1 MCDETNGLRRRV
13 ARALGFA
20 GRCLPA
26 VAIAAALLVAPARA
40 QNQTA
45 PAPSVPPNASAPAGP
60 TAKAQIPAYEGKF
73 NSETLAGGTINKF
86 TVGQASTNLKT
97 IRAKLKWCAN
107 NPNNF
112 DRLECS
118 TEDNG
123 IFLATKA
130 PDNDGATARTNLG
143 IQIPAPAGWFPLTP
157 IAEIAIDADTPD
169 GPKTLF
175 QGSMPVSVFWFPL
188 TITLLVVAFVYPG
201 CSAGAW
207 YVGQRRYLKQKQSA
221 KPNEKVPDPPNFW
234 TFLDPVELTKN
245 PYGRGSI
252 AKLQIFLFSFIV
264 FALLFFHA
272 LRTGLLANMSVGLLY
287 LMGLSAYGAAGGKL
301 ASVANRRLSLENW
314 AWLRRKGWL
323 TATGDV
329 ANRAK
334 WSDLF
339 IDNDT
344 KEIDPY
350 RFQMAIFSLVVA
362 VALIKTSATGLD
374 AFHIPNELLALL
386 GISQTIFIGGQAI
399 DRGGYQELDTKL
411 DEVRKHEDTYREM
424 KAKAKPLAPAP
435 APDALSVGQ
444 VLAGKPPNPDGAPA
458 APTPQD
464 VDVERKA
471 FKAAVAQAREMFVAI
486 YGQQIGTLP
495 LALRQADRM
504 EPEDF
509 DQAGTQ
515 DYTAD
520 LVTLRNTY
528 FGGTR
533 ETADEKGSRGR

>member
-1 MCDETNGLRRRV
+1 MRRYE
-13 ARALGFA
+13 RA
-20 GRCLPA
+20 
-26 VAIAAALLVAPARA
+26 APATGPGAWFHQPVPAGHRDGSGA
-40 QNQTA
+40 HDGAGPRSESPTPA
-45 PAPSVPPNASAPAGP
+45 PAPAPNASTTANPN
-60 TAKAQIPAYEGKF
+60 AKAQVPAYEGQFK
-73 NSETLAGGTINKF
+73 SDTLAGGTVNKF
-86 TVGQASTNLKT
+86 SVAQASTNLKT
-97 IRAKLKWCAN
+97 VTTKLKWCAN

-112 DRLECS
+112 DRLECN

-123 IFLATKA
+123 IFVSTKA
-130 PDNDGATARTNLG
+130 PENAGIEAKTSLG
-143 IQIPAPAGWFPLTP
+143 IQIPAPPGWFPLAP
-157 IAEIAIDADTPD
+157 IAEITIEADTAE

-175 QGSMPVSVFWFPL
+175 HGSLPVSVLWFPL
-188 TITLLVVAFVYPG
+188 AVTLLVVAFVYPG

-207 YVGQRRYLKQKQSA
+207 YVGQRRYLKQKQTA
-221 KPNEKVPDPPNFW
+221 KPNEKVSDPPSFW
-234 TFLDPVELTKN
+234 ASLDPVELTKN

-264 FALLFFHA
+264 FALLLFHA
-272 LRTGLLANMSVGLLY
+272 LRTGLLANMSVDLLY

-323 TATGDV
+323 TVTGDV

-339 IDNDT
+339 IDSDT
-344 KEIDPY
+344 KEVDPY
-350 RFQMAIFSLVVA
+350 RFQMAIFSLVVG

-399 DRGGYQELDTKL
+399 DRGGYQELDKKL
-411 DEVRKHEDTYREM
+411 DDVRKHEDTYREL
-424 KAKAKPLAPAP
+424 KAKAKPAAPAP

-444 VLAGKPPNPDGAPA
+444 VLAGKPQSPDGEQT
-458 APTPQD
+458 APTSQD
-464 VDVERKA
+464 VDAERKA
-471 FKAAVAQAREMFVAI
+471 FKAGVAQAKEMFVAI

-504 EPEDF
+504 EPEEY
-509 DQAGTQ
+509 DQVGTQ

-528 FGGTR
+528 YGGAR
-533 ETADEKGSRGR
+533 ETADEKGYRGR